1 MIPQLVLASSSP
13 RRAALLRQIGI
24 SFQTCPVRIDESVL
38 ENEDPELYGRRLAQ
52 SKAAEANPD
61 SIPALGADTTVVLD
75 GQILGK
81 PRDKGEA
88 RSMLQNLSGNT
99 HQVITAVS
107 ICDASNAEV
116 LTATST
122 VTFRKFSNNE
132 ISNYMRTGE
141 PFDKA
146 GSYAV
151 QGIGAIFVERIV
163 GQPSTVIG
171 LPLLETE
178 KLLRMFNI
186 ETWRDRLRG

>member
-38 ENEDPELYGRRLAQ
+38 ENEDPELYVRRLAQ
-52 SKAAEANPD
+52 SKAAEANPA

>member
-38 ENEDPELYGRRLAQ
+38 ENEDPELYVCRLAQ

>member
-38 ENEDPELYGRRLAQ
+38 ENEDPELYVRRLAQ

>member
-13 RRAALLRQIGI
+13 RRAALLRQMGI
-24 SFQTCPVRIDESVL
+24 SFQTCPVSIDESAI
-38 ENEDPELYGRRLAQ
+38 ENEDPELYVRRLAQ
-52 SKAAEANPD
+52 SKAAEVQPA
-61 SIPALGADTTVVLD
+61 SIPVLGADTTVVLD

-81 PRDKGEA
+81 PLDKGDA
-88 RSMLQNLSGNT
+88 QSMLQNLSGNT

-107 ICDASNAEV
+107 ICDSSNSEV

-122 VTFRKFSNNE
+122 VTFRKISDNE
-132 ISNYMRTGE
+132 ISNYMKTGE

-146 GSYAV
+146 GSYAI
-151 QGIGAIFVERIV
+151 QGIGAIFVEGIV

-178 KLLRMFNI
+178 QLLRMFNI
-186 ETWRDRLRG
+186 ETWRNRLQD